1 MLDLGHMHSSAKA
14 TVGRGNLLQL
24 GLAALLLRR

>member
-1 MLDLGHMHSSAKA
+1 MLDLDPMHSSAKA
-14 TVGRGNLLQL
+14 TVDRGNFLQL